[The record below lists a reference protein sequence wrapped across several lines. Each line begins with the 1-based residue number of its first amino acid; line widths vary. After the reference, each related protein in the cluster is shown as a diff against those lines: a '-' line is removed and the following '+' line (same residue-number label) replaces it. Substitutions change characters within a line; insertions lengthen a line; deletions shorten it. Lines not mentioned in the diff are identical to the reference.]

1 MAKRKIKG
9 DVSWIVPKKKKPIA
23 YSTVA
28 TSHLIGLLS
37 QEHKTIQDV
46 YDAVTYD
53 VEAKEILQKYID
65 LGYGNEIA
73 KQWFRY
79 QKYNCTWRDFAVE
92 CKVTCFERVMH
103 LVEELPKD
111 KYKEAVEII
120 QEYSFEEFLMFCVD
134 NGCFTK
140 EQSSTLYDGIIMWED
155 LDGNYWEEDYDRLYE
170 LFDKVGITEE
180 VFTQFA
186 E

>member
-9 DVSWIVPKKKKPIA
+9 DVHWTVPNKKKPIA

-37 QEHKTIQDV
+37 QECEAIQDV
-46 YDAVTYD
+46 YNAVIYD

-79 QKYNCTWRDFAVE
+79 
-92 CKVTCFERVMH
+92 
-103 LVEELPKD
+103 
-111 KYKEAVEII
+111 
-120 QEYSFEEFLMFCVD
+120 
-134 NGCFTK
+134 
-140 EQSSTLYDGIIMWED
+140 
-155 LDGNYWEEDYDRLYE
+155 
-170 LFDKVGITEE
+170 
-180 VFTQFA
+180 
-186 E
+186 